1 MVSNA
6 FCVEMNRAEAGGEE
20 GGRTT
25 REIESRRGSGG
36 AQEIVITPFEQSVL

>member
-20 GGRTT
+20 GEEEEEDNEGD
-25 REIESRRGSGG
+25 REQERQRRGTGDSYYS
-36 AQEIVITPFEQSVL
+36 I